1 VNFNSTLHA
10 FLLKPTLE
18 PGACVGEKHSRPADF
33 RTGRWL
39 RRQRC
44 RLLPLRTAGLDRCT
58 HNIDVKVPVF
68 IREKVQQGV
77 VVLLR
82 TPRKA
87 KFGRSG
93 HVKTAVG
100 ISWKSNAGNGRSLNP
115 TDAGQARF

>member
-1 VNFNSTLHA
+1 VNFDSTLHA
-10 FLLKPTLE
+10 YLLE
-18 PGACVGEKHSRPADF
+18 PIFDPGAPVGEKLSRPADF

-58 HNIDVKVPVF
+58 HDIDVEVPVF

-87 KFGRSG
+87 KFRRSG
-93 HVKTAVG
+93 HVKTTVG
-100 ISWKSNAGNGRSLNP
+100 ISWNSNARDCRNLDP
-115 TDAGQARF
+115 TDAG